1 MKYKILNNNILQ
13 KDATKLY
20 RIQALKSFSD
30 VKEGDIGGFVQG
42 ENNLSQFGNCWIYDY
57 AEVSGYASVEDDA
70 IVKGCSRV
78 LGYSKVNW
86 KSVVQDYALVHGH
99 SLITDCAQ
107 VMGDS
112 LICDNC
118 TIEDNAIV
126 RDAVIQDT
134 SIIGLNGL
142 VQSTKDYLYIRGI
155 GSKNRATTAY
165 KTKDNIM
172 IVCGCFIDT
181 LNEFKSRVHE
191 THGGT
196 DYEKEYNVLIDIIK
210 IHFNI

>member
-1 MKYKILNNNILQ
+1 MKII
-13 KDATKLY
+13 
-20 RIQALKSFSD
+20 
-30 VKEGDIGGFVQG
+30 
-42 ENNLSQFGNCWIYDY
+42 SQFGNCWIYDY

-86 KSVVQDYALVHGH
+86 KSVVQDYALV
-99 SLITDCAQ
+99 
-107 VMGDS
+107 
-112 LICDNC
+112 
-118 TIEDNAIV
+118 
-126 RDAVIQDT
+126 
-134 SIIGLNGL
+134 
-142 VQSTKDYLYIRGI
+142 QSTKDYLYIRGI

-172 IVCGCFIDT
+172 IVCGCFIGT

>member
-1 MKYKILNNNILQ
+1 ML
-13 KDATKLY
+13 
-20 RIQALKSFSD
+20 QALKSFSD

-42 ENNLSQFGNCWIYDY
+42 ENNLSQFANCWIYDY
-57 AEVSGYASVEDDA
+57 AEVSGYASVED
-70 IVKGCSRV
+70 
-78 LGYSKVNW
+78 
-86 KSVVQDYALVHGH
+86 
-99 SLITDCAQ
+99 
-107 VMGDS
+107 
-112 LICDNC
+112 
-118 TIEDNAIV
+118 NAIV
-126 RDAVIQDT
+126 RDVVIQDA

-172 IVCGCFIDT
+172 IVCGCFIGA

-196 DYEKEYNVLIDIIK
+196 DYEKEYNALIDIIK